1 MRRSLV
7 MAALMLLAVAAVAS
21 PAAGVV
27 LDTTGGRLFV
37 VTLGPAGNPNLNPN
51 ATGTALV
58 TINPGQEEVCYDI
71 VVSNIDEPVEPAP
84 GLGSAHIHGPLPS
97 TGIAVDL
104 KASFTQIGP
113 STFEATGCV
122 SADRETLIAI
132 LRNPELFYINI
143 HTALEPGGAAQGFL
157 TR

>member
-1 MRRSLV
+1 MRRRFLI
-7 MAALMLLAVAAVAS
+7 AALMLLAACTVAS
-21 PAAGVV
+21 PAAGAV

-37 VTLGPAGNPNLNPN
+37 VTLGPAGGPANPE
-51 ATGTALV
+51 ASGTALV

-104 KASFTQIGP
+104 EASFAEIGP

-122 SADRETLIAI
+122 TADRETLIAI
-132 LRNPELFYINI
+132 LTNPELFYINI

-157 TR
+157 A